1 MKRLILIGTASLA
14 IVAAAALWQTRST
27 PASMTEIP
35 LGAANAQEAAEVD
48 TSAIV
53 EMRLGSEDAKVTVME
68 YASFTCP
75 HCANFH
81 KDQFKELKADYID
94 TGKINFVYRDV
105 YFDRFGLWAS
115 MVARCDGPDRFF
127 GMTEMIYAQQRD
139 WIGDGQDPVQIA
151 NNLRKIGKV
160 AGLGDEQLDACL
172 NDNDK
177 AKALVAWYQQ
187 NAEADNVR
195 STPTLMINGTVYQNM
210 AYGELKAVIDE
221 KLAE

>member
-14 IVAAAALWQTRST
+14 IVATAALWQTRST
-27 PASMTEIP
+27 PASMSELP

-48 TSAIV
+48 ISSIV
-53 EMRLGSEDAKVTVME
+53 EMRLGPEDAKVTLME

-81 KDQFKELKADYID
+81 EDQFKELKADYID

-127 GMTEMIYAQQRD
+127 GMTDMIYAQQRD

-160 AGLGDEQLDACL
+160 AGLSDDQLDACL

-195 STPTLMINGTVYQNM
+195 STPTLMINGSVYQNM
-210 AYGELKAVIDE
+210 SYGELKTVIDE

>member
-48 TSAIV
+48 TSSIV

-127 GMTEMIYAQQRD
+127 GMTDMIYAQQRD

-160 AGLGDEQLDACL
+160 AGLSDDQLDACL

-210 AYGELKAVIDE
+210 AYDELKAVIDE